1 MISLDRLVMTNK
13 EVVEQLKKRFK
24 QYTIGALWSYSFA
37 NGGSD
42 FGEVIIKINKCG
54 EECGL
59 EFNICGQNITINQNV
74 KDKVLDSIVGAIV
87 WDNRDGTTRVNMH
100 ISDIYVS
107 GNHFEYYLRTKEQKN
122 EHR

>member
-1 MISLDRLVMTNK
+1 MINLDGVTMKNK

-24 QYTIGALWSYSFA
+24 QYTIGALWSYGFA

-74 KDKVLDSIVGAIV
+74 KDKVLGSIVGAIV
-87 WDNRDGTTRVNMH
+87 WDNRDGTTRVTTQ
-100 ISDIYVS
+100 IEYTYEPGKDI
-107 GNHFEYYLRTKEQKN
+107 EYYLEGATK
-122 EHR
+122 